1 MECLICLRNKEPLY
15 KTSSFGEQR
24 PPNTNN
30 TIPSLLRNAFYI
42 PIQSSPNCFIFKYKN
57 DNYSAYDFK
66 PSSYEHYLPVSWLSI
81 TAYELTNVSMPI
93 KLIHIKSKN
102 NSNQTTII
110 YSHGFTTSI
119 DSIYNE
125 LITLSTSLKVDVI
138 SYDYIPYETQRN
150 KSTPKIKKWLS
161 SILSTVLSF
170 SLTHLNIKINDC
182 ILTSYSLGSIPTLEL
197 ALNNKYK
204 LNVIG
209 IILLQPV
216 LCDLNLTTGHKATN
230 VERYKFRTRL
240 TKIESY
246 VMVVHAKKDQ
256 EVQYE
261 FTQEMCKNIKNCIAY
276 FPKNGTRG
284 NLFLENRTKLL
295 KRINN
300 FISMVKGYDVNINMS
315 QLNEMMD
322 VSKTADTDNSYFQ
335 FGESNWTFPCNSKLM
350 TSFDGGEI
358 IEQCNMIGVGGI
370 DEEDAE
376 YLYEEKNIMM

>member
-1 MECLICLRNKEPLY
+1 MECLLCRRNKEPLY

-24 PPNTNN
+24 LPNTTT
-30 TIPSLLRNAFYI
+30 TIPSLIRNAFYI
-42 PIQSSPNCFIFKYKN
+42 PLQSSPSCFLFKYKN
-57 DNYSAYDFK
+57 NNYSAFDFK
-66 PSSYEHYLPVSWLSI
+66 PSSYEHYLPLSWLSI
-81 TAYELTNVSMPI
+81 TAYELTNVSTPI

-102 NSNQTTII
+102 NSSSTTII

-138 SYDYIPYETQRN
+138 SYDYIPYEAQDN
-150 KSTPKIKKWLS
+150 SANPKIKKWLS

-170 SLTHLNIKINDC
+170 ALMHLNIKINEC
-182 ILTSYSLGSIPTLEL
+182 ILASYSLGSIPTLEL
-197 ALNNKYK
+197 ALNSKLK
-204 LNVIG
+204 LNVMG

-216 LCDLNLTTGHKATN
+216 LCELNLTTQHKAIN
-230 VERYKFRTRL
+230 GERYKFITRL

-246 VMVVHAKKDQ
+246 VMVVHAKKDK

-284 NLFLENRTKLL
+284 NLFVENRTKLL

-300 FISMVKGYDVNINMS
+300 FISMVKGYGVNVS
-315 QLNEMMD
+315 QLNEIID
-322 VSKTADTDNSYFQ
+322 NSKTADTDSSYYQ
-335 FGESNWTFPCNSKLM
+335 FGEGNWNLNCNSKLM
-350 TSFDGGEI
+350 TSFDGGEML
-358 IEQCNMIGVGGI
+358 EQCTMIGVCGI

-376 YLYEEKNIMM
+376 YLYEEKHIMM